1 MDRLDPNV
9 IKYDHDIEKIKTIN
23 DKINL
28 VFNKDQKVI
37 CDHLIIS
44 DGIFSKAKTI
54 ISDNKIKAVYNNS
67 IAIRG
72 NISKDKI

>member
-28 VFNKDQKVI
+28 VFNKDQEVI

-44 DGIFSKAKTI
+44 DGIFSKAKTLFQI
-54 ISDNKIKAVYNNS
+54 IK
-67 IAIRG
+67 
-72 NISKDKI
+72 